1 MALPLHRR
9 SPFILFFSGFI
20 FLILGVFFP
29 LFLFLC
35 HSPALPEARAAQ
47 AQCIFSGMSK
57 PYLLAFLSF
66 QVIVPHWV
74 FLFCSPLYME
84 NSRGQFVPRLLSQLE
99 CVGQSAHIDPH
110 SVFFFLLPPPRV
122 CNAAKKWL
130 FVISHATSLNC
141 LLIWFFLSL
150 LS

>member
-1 MALPLHRR
+1 M
-9 SPFILFFSGFI
+9 FFFLF
-20 FLILGVFFP
+20 

-66 QVIVPHWV
+66 QLIVPHWV

-84 NSRGQFVPRLLSQLE
+84 NSRGQFVPRFKRFSPQKFKSIE
-99 CVGQSAHIDPH
+99 SVGMCRSVGWRRRRRRRSGSIDPH
-110 SVFFFLLPPPRV
+110 SLFFFLLPPPRV

-141 LLIWFFLSL
+141 LLLWFFLSL